1 MSRLAAEEALINSS
15 LITHYSSLLL
25 AALPLPKQMD
35 KQTSTGSRSQ
45 LETLERDVEARSAV
59 FKKELGLFDLVLIQ
73 IVFVVGTIW
82 VGHAAKLGQSQVVFW
97 LIAILVFYLPLAAVV
112 IFLNRQMPL
121 EGGIYQ
127 WAKLAFND
135 FAAFMVAW
143 NLWVFG
149 ILVMSGIALII
160 KKNIAYAIGPRANW
174 MHENKLVTTVVCV
187 VLMVSVIAASRRGL
201 ALGKWVQN
209 CGGALLLFTF
219 AILILLP
226 FLAAG
231 SGSLAHYHLVPASR
245 PEFSQYNINVCS
257 KLAVG
262 ALSGFEYIA
271 ILAGECRAPARNI
284 TRSVLISAPIIALM
298 FILGTASV
306 LAFVTPD
313 TVDLIGPIPQVLS
326 LGFGPVGWVSTLISI
341 TIFGVAARQIALM
354 SIYFAGNSR
363 LPMVAGWDDLLPA
376 WFARLHERYRTPV
389 NSILFVGAITL
400 VASLASL
407 IGVSEQEAFQFQDN
421 VAGAFYGLIYMVLFA
436 IPILAMKRFGAN
448 APLWL
453 KVASASGFLVSV
465 VYTFFTVFPI
475 IDVRSRM
482 AFAAK
487 IIAVVVLANAIGAA
501 IFLAGGRRAR
511 GRAELANSAAEG

>member
-1 MSRLAAEEALINSS
+1 LAPEQEQTTGHHALAE
-15 LITHYSSLLL
+15 
-25 AALPLPKQMD
+25 
-35 KQTSTGSRSQ
+35 
-45 LETLERDVEARSAV
+45 LERDVAARSAGL
-59 FKKELGLFDLVLIQ
+59 KKELGLFDLVLIQ
-73 IVFVVGTIW
+73 VVFVVGTVW
-82 VGHAAKLGQSQVVFW
+82 VGWAAKLGQSQIVFW
-97 LIAILVFYLPLAAVV
+97 LIAILLFYLPLAAVV

-121 EGGIYQ
+121 EGGLYQ

-135 FAAFMVAW
+135 FVAFMVAW

-160 KKNIAYAIGPRANW
+160 KKNIAYAIGPRADW
-174 MHENKLVTTVVCV
+174 MHENKWVTTVVCV
-187 VLMVSVIAASRRGL
+187 VLMVSVMAASRRGL

-209 CGGALLLFTF
+209 FGGALLLFTF
-219 AILILLP
+219 AVLILLP
-226 FLAAG
+226 FLNAG
-231 SGSLAHYHLVPASR
+231 RGSLANYHLLPTSI
-245 PEFSQYNINVCS
+245 PKFTTYDINVCS

-306 LAFVTPD
+306 LAFVTPE

-326 LGFGPVGWVSTLISI
+326 RGFGSTGWVSTLISI

-354 SIYFAGNSR
+354 SIYFAGNTR

-376 WFARLHERYRTPV
+376 WFARLHARYRTPV
-389 NSILFVGAITL
+389 NSIFFVGVITL

-421 VAGAFYGLIYMVLFA
+421 VAGAFYALIYLVLFA
-436 IPILAMKRFGAN
+436 IPIVAMTRFGMK

-453 KVASASGFLVSV
+453 KLASGAGFLTSV
-465 VYTFFTVFPI
+465 VYLFFTIFPI
-475 IDVRSRM
+475 IDVRSRV

-487 IIAVVVLANAIGAA
+487 IIIVVWLANGIGAA
-501 IFLAGGRRAR
+501 IFAAGGRRSR
-511 GRAELANSAAEG
+511 RRTLMDAEASKAGG

>member
-1 MSRLAAEEALINSS
+1 MAAKSKEPTA
-15 LITHYSSLLL
+15 H
-25 AALPLPKQMD
+25 
-35 KQTSTGSRSQ
+35 QTLT
-45 LETLERDVEARSAV
+45 ELEREVGARSSGL
-59 FKKELGLFDLVLIQ
+59 KKELGLFDLVLIQ
-73 IVFVVGTIW
+73 VVFVVGTVW
-82 VGHAAKLGQSQVVFW
+82 VGWAAKLGHSQMVYW
-97 LIAILVFYLPLAAVV
+97 LIAIILFYLPLAAVV

-121 EGGIYQ
+121 EGGVYQ

-135 FAAFMVAW
+135 FVAFMVAW

-160 KKNIAYAIGPRANW
+160 KKNIAYAIGPRADW
-174 MHENKLVTTVVCV
+174 MHENKWVTTVVCV

-209 CGGALLLFTF
+209 LGGALLLFTF
-219 AILILLP
+219 ATLILLP
-226 FLAAG
+226 FLTAG
-231 SGSLAHYHLVPASR
+231 RGSLANYHLLPTSI
-245 PEFSQYNINVCS
+245 PKFNTYDFNVCS

-306 LAFVTPD
+306 LVFVTPD

-354 SIYFAGNSR
+354 SIYFAGNTR

-376 WFARLHERYRTPV
+376 WFARLHEHYRTPV
-389 NSILFVGAITL
+389 NSILFVGVITL

-421 VAGAFYGLIYMVLFA
+421 VAGAFYALIYMVLFA
-436 IPILAMKRFGAN
+436 IPIVAMKRFSVQ
-448 APLWL
+448 APRWL
-453 KVASASGFLVSV
+453 QLASVSGFVVSV

-475 IDVRSRM
+475 IEVRSRL
-482 AFAAK
+482 AFGAK
-487 IIAVVVLANAIGAA
+487 IIATVVLANLIGAV
-501 IFLAGGRRAR
+501 IYLMGSRRAR
-511 GRAELANSAAEG
+511 QRAQASTAALQV

>member
-1 MSRLAAEEALINSS
+1 MSAEQKNTTLA
-15 LITHYSSLLL
+15 
-25 AALPLPKQMD
+25 Q
-35 KQTSTGSRSQ
+35 
-45 LETLERDVEARSAV
+45 LERDVEARSAA

-73 IVFVVGTIW
+73 IVFVVGTVW
-82 VGHAAKLGQSQVVFW
+82 VGWAAKLGQSQMVFW
-97 LIAILVFYLPLAAVV
+97 LIAIVVFYLPLAAVV
-112 IFLNRQMPL
+112 IYLNRQMPL

-135 FAAFMVAW
+135 FVAFMVAW

-160 KKNIAYAIGPRANW
+160 KKNIAYAIGPRAQW
-174 MHENKLVTTVVCV
+174 MHENKWMTTIVCV
-187 VLMVSVIAASRRGL
+187 VLMISVVAASRRGL

-209 CGGALLLFTF
+209 FGGALLLFTF

-231 SGSLAHYHLVPASR
+231 RGGLANYHVLPTSVPK
-245 PEFSQYNINVCS
+245 FTTYDFNVCS

-271 ILAGECRAPARNI
+271 ILAGECRSPVRNI
-284 TRSVLISAPIIALM
+284 KRSVLISAPIIAVM

-306 LAFVTPD
+306 LAFVSPD
-313 TVDLIGPIPQVLS
+313 KVDLIGPIPQVLS

-354 SIYFAGNSR
+354 SIYFAGNTR

-376 WFARLHERYRTPV
+376 WFARLHVRYRTPV
-389 NSILFVGAITL
+389 NSIFFVGVITL
-400 VASLASL
+400 IASLASL

-421 VAGAFYGLIYMVLFA
+421 VAGAFYALIYMVLFA
-436 IPILAMKRFGAN
+436 IPIVAMKRFGVK

-453 KVASASGFLVSV
+453 RLASASGFLVSV
-465 VYTFFTVFPI
+465 VYTYFTLFPI
-475 IDVRSRM
+475 IDVRSRL

-487 IIAVVVLANAIGAA
+487 IIVVVVLANGIGAA
-501 IFLAGGRRAR
+501 IFMAAGRRAR
-511 GRAELANSAAEG
+511 LRTSLAEIETRD